1 MWIKFCDDDRPLM
14 RAEVPIGVL
23 GLAFQP
29 GLAAVG
35 DPREL
40 RFNLTAAFAWGPAL
54 RLLCRPDD
62 PGLPFFAL
70 TVRAGRG
77 PLGSP
82 ARAPFAL
89 AAEFFNLLSSDP
101 STPAFFLRLKPRL
114 RDFSLSNSNTL
125 RSPADGAAP
134 LAHAVAGPECTAP
147 RAIPHLSPRVGLTTV
162 QCRVERR
169 RGDALR
175 VTRRKLGRRGW
186 GGVAGGAR
194 WVGWR
199 RGGVRRVGCR

>member
-1 MWIKFCDDDRPLM
+1 MVDRSHCGNGTDLIVDILSHRSSGPRRRRELLLPGQRARPLRVWIKFCDDDRPLM
-14 RAEVPIGVL
+14 RAEVPICVL
-23 GLAFQP
+23 GLAFRP

-40 RFNLTAAFAWGPAL
+40 RFNLTAAFAWGPAR
-54 RLLCRPDD
+54 RLWYRPDN

-125 RSPADGAAP
+125 RSPADGTTP
-134 LAHAVAGPECTAP
+134 LAHAAASPECTAP
-147 RAIPHLSPRVGLTTV
+147 HICPLA
-162 QCRVERR
+162 
-169 RGDALR
+169 
-175 VTRRKLGRRGW
+175 
-186 GGVAGGAR
+186 
-194 WVGWR
+194 
-199 RGGVRRVGCR
+199 